1 MLEKPISNSKQKVIV
16 QNLSTKI
23 DAGSNLIFKDQN
35 GNEITSFTAD
45 DSFKTIIISNSKL
58 VEGKYNLYKGEEI
71 VAELECK

>member
-23 DAGSNLIFKDQN
+23 DEGSNLILKDQN